1 MLETLFGY
9 FNALKTHG
17 IIKKSWWT
25 EKVYS
30 ITDTSGKIFL
40 KSTET
45 MANDKVM
52 KAKNGPKKL
61 ARQLFMN
68 AAFMNV
74 SEGLIHTP
82 PAQILPPNP
91 GEENIKIEN
100 EIPKELPLEI
110 PEILNPGFS
119 SPENVSMAK
128 KRKFGDYVINE

>member
-1 MLETLFGY
+1 MAREPQGLDLLLDRRIQLKLEEEQ
-9 FNALKTHG
+9 
-17 IIKKSWWT
+17 IWWT
-25 EKVYS
+25 ERVYS
-30 ITDTSGKIFL
+30 NTDTSGKIFL

-91 GEENIKIEN
+91 GEENIKIEI
-100 EIPKELPLEI
+100 EIPQI
-110 PEILNPGFS
+110 FNPES
-119 SPENVSMAK
+119 ENVSMAK
-128 KRKFGDYVINE
+128 RPKLSLPEKDVLEKTK

>member
-1 MLETLFGY
+1 MLETHFGY
-9 FNALKTHG
+9 FNALKIHG

-30 ITDTSGKIFL
+30 ITDTSGKILL
-40 KSTET
+40 KSIET
-45 MANDKVM
+45 MANVKVM
-52 KAKNGPKKL
+52 KTKNGPKKL
-61 ARQLFMN
+61 ARQPCKNGALKNFRD
-68 AAFMNV
+68 
-74 SEGLIHTP
+74 
-82 PAQILPPNP
+82 NP

-128 KRKFGDYVINE
+128 RRKFGDYVINE

>member
-45 MANDKVM
+45 MANVKVM
-52 KAKNGPKKL
+52 KTKNGPKKL
-61 ARQLFMN
+61 ARQP
-68 AAFMNV
+68 FMNV

-82 PAQILPPNP
+82 PAQILTPNP
-91 GEENIKIEN
+91 GEENIKIEI